1 MYRNL
6 IQSLSYMHSLIVR
19 GKGVV
24 DDTQLRQLANGAHGM
39 IEIAPAVEKSAGM
52 QETAND
58 KAFLQEAKKLDDQIE
73 EMTIFL
79 LSLEIV

>member
-1 MYRNL
+1 MYKNL
-6 IQSLSYMHSLIVR
+6 IHSLSYMHSLIVR

-24 DDTQLRQLANGAHGM
+24 DDTQLRQLANGAHVM
-39 IEIAPAVEKSAGM
+39 LDTAPAVEKSAGM

>member
-1 MYRNL
+1 MYKNL
-6 IQSLSYMHSLIVR
+6 IHSLSYMHSLIVR

-24 DDTQLRQLANGAHGM
+24 DDAQLRQIANGAHA
-39 IEIAPAVEKSAGM
+39 IIDTAPAIEKSAGM